1 MKRSRFLLP
10 LAVITLLVPPATQ
23 AQSST
28 SADTEKPLG
37 RLFFTPE
44 RRNALER
51 QRQYNIRESQAMEG
65 ETLSING
72 VVLRSGGKKTYWVNG
87 HVQNDDSTGSGVTI
101 TTSRKTPGQTKVTT
115 TNGEPMADLRVGE
128 TINLSTKEKQ
138 TGIGNGSLS
147 IKGAR

>member
-1 MKRSRFLLP
+1 MKRSSLLFL
-10 LAVITLLVPPATQ
+10 AATALLTPPATQ
-23 AQSST
+23 AQSSM
-28 SADTEKPLG
+28 SADTENPLG

-44 RRNALER
+44 RRSALER

-87 HVQNDDSTGSGVTI
+87 HAQNDDNTSSGVTI
-101 TTSRKTPGQTKVTT
+101 MTNRKNPGRAKVTT
-115 TNGEPMADLRVGE
+115 TDGEPMADLSVGE